1 MTVQI
6 AIAYHSGYGHTEAL
20 ARAVLDGA
28 TRESGAVGRMI
39 DVSELNEAGWA
50 DLNVADAIIFGSPTY
65 MGAVSGPF
73 KTFMDATSRIWLDRG
88 WQDKVAAGFTVS
100 SSQAGDKF
108 ATLSQLSTLAAQ
120 HGMIWVSLGLLP
132 GNNSST
138 GSVEDINRIGAS
150 IGVMAQA
157 NGDQGGDVAPPQS
170 DRRTAALLGARV
182 AEIAGRLKVGGQV
195 AWIDDGAEVV
205 AIPSRDVPA

>member
-1 MTVQI
+1 MNIQI

-20 ARAVLDGA
+20 AKAVHDGA
-28 TRESGAVGRMI
+28 GREPGATARLINVTEMTEADW
-39 DVSELNEAGWA
+39 DVLNA
-50 DLNVADAIIFGSPTY
+50 ADAIIFGSPTY

-73 KTFMDATSRIWLDRG
+73 KTFMDATSRIWFQRG

-120 HGMIWVSLGLLP
+120 HGMIWISLGLLP

-150 IGVMAQA
+150 IGAMAQA
-157 NGDQGGDVAPPQS
+157 NGDQGGDVAPPDS

-182 AEIAGRLKVGGQV
+182 AEITARLKTGTQV
-195 AWIDDGAEVV
+195 ALIDDTPQAAG
-205 AIPSRDVPA
+205 DPACSISA